1 MCAQHGRKKPA
12 RAGFT
17 LIELLVVIAII
28 AILIGLLI
36 PAVQKVRQAAARASC
51 GNNLKQLG
59 IAMHSYHDTNNQ
71 FPVGQWNG
79 MEQNTPTWNRACWAE
94 FILPQIEQQALYT
107 IYQNS
112 TVTMAGTPGNVA
124 VVNTLICPGDGNSP
138 KLIAKDGGVSA
149 NVNGVTLNTQG
160 MHINYVGCAGST
172 VFGGNNGGQALN
184 GMFFVQSKTKLN
196 GIIDGTSNT
205 MMLSEILIV
214 PDIPGQ
220 HNDMRGRYCN
230 AWELNNCFSTVN
242 PPNSTVPDVQI
253 YDGIST
259 TYAPFTRAGGSSTID
274 NLSARSNH
282 TGGVNAV
289 FADGSVRFVPNNIN
303 LLVYQA
309 LSTIAGNESNTS
321 F

>member
-1 MCAQHGRKKPA
+1 MNVQRCHPRPA
-12 RAGFT
+12 RAAFT

-51 GNNLKQLG
+51 GNNLKQLA
-59 IAMHSYHDTNNQ
+59 IALHSYHDTNNQ
-71 FPVGQWNG
+71 FPAGQWNG
-79 MEQNTPTWNRACWAE
+79 LEQNTPTWNRACWAE
-94 FILPQIEQQALYT
+94 FILPQIEQQALYQL
-107 IYQNS
+107 YQAS
-112 TVTMAGTPGNVA
+112 TVTMAGTAGNST

-149 NVNGVTLNTQG
+149 TVNGVTINTQG

-172 VFGGNNGGQALN
+172 PYGNMTSLN
-184 GMFFVQSKTKLN
+184 GMFFAQSQTKLN

-205 MMLSEILIV
+205 MMLSEILVV
-214 PDIPGQ
+214 PDQPGA

-230 AWELNNCFSTVN
+230 SWEGNNLFSAAN
-242 PPNSTVPDVQI
+242 PPNTTVPDVQG

-259 TYAPFTRAGGSSTID
+259 PYAPFTKGTYPGGTLN

-282 TGGVNAV
+282 TGGVNAC
-289 FADGSVRFVPNNIN
+289 FADGSVRFIPNNID
-303 LLVYQA
+303 LTVYQN
-309 LSTIAGNESNTS
+309 LSTIAGGEANTS